1 MDCFDKIIFIMT
13 LDSPK
18 EIYID
23 NAATTSMRKEVLDAM
38 IPYFSENY
46 GNPSSLYS
54 IAQIARDAV
63 DESRENVSNIL
74 SCRPSEIIFTSGGT
88 ESDNMAIIG
97 VARALKDTGNHLITT
112 KIEHHAVIHA
122 MEELESTG
130 YKVSY
135 LNVDEE
141 GFINVEELESKIN
154 SSTSLISIM
163 LANNETG
170 TIQNLSEISKIAKN
184 KAKQFEREIYIH
196 TDAVQAAGK
205 LDLNVKELGVDMM
218 SLSGHKIKGPKG
230 IGCLYIKKGIPIAPI
245 ILGGG
250 QERQRRSGTEN
261 VPGIVGFSKALVL
274 ADNERNTFNSH
285 CKKLVEELRLNLK
298 NIKYE
303 HAIVT
308 PTKNSLSN
316 ILNVCFKGF
325 EGEPILIG
333 LDMDGIFASSGSA
346 CSSASLEPSHV
357 LISMGIDP
365 KLAIGS
371 IRFSFSMENA
381 LDEIQFLTNSL
392 EGVLSEL
399 SQLAQT

>member
-1 MDCFDKIIFIMT
+1 
-13 LDSPK
+13 
-18 EIYID
+18 
-23 NAATTSMRKEVLDAM
+23 MRKEVLDAM

-74 SCRPSEIIFTSGGT
+74 NCRPSEIIFTSGGT

-97 VARALKDTGNHLITT
+97 VAKALKDTGNHLITT

-122 MEELESTG
+122 MEELESSG

-141 GFINVEELESKIN
+141 GFINLEELESKIN
-154 SSTSLISIM
+154 SNTSLISIM

-205 LDLNVKELGVDMM
+205 LDLDVKELGVDMM

-230 IGCLYIKKGIPIAPI
+230 VGCLYIKKGIPIAPI

-274 ADNERNTFNSH
+274 ADNEKNTFNSH

-303 HAIVT
+303 YSVVT
-308 PTKNSLSN
+308 PTKYSLSN
-316 ILNVCFKGF
+316 ILNICFKGF

-371 IRFSFSMENA
+371 IRFSFSMENT

-392 EGVLSEL
+392 ESVLSEL
-399 SQLAQT
+399 SLLAQR

>member
-1 MDCFDKIIFIMT
+1 MT

-18 EIYID
+18 EIYLD

-74 SCRPSEIIFTSGGT
+74 NCRPSEIIFTSGGT

-97 VARALKDTGNHLITT
+97 VAKALKDTGNHLITT

-141 GFINVEELESKIN
+141 GFINLEDLESKIN
-154 SSTSLISIM
+154 SNTSLISIM

-205 LDLNVKELGVDMM
+205 LDLDVKELGVDMM

-230 IGCLYIKKGIPIAPI
+230 VGCLYIKKGIPIAPI

-274 ADNERNTFNSH
+274 ADNEKNTFNSH
-285 CKKLVEELRLNLK
+285 CKKLVEELRLSLK

-303 HAIVT
+303 YAIVT

-316 ILNVCFKGF
+316 ILNICFKGF

-371 IRFSFSMENA
+371 IRFSFSMENT

-392 EGVLSEL
+392 ESVLSEL
-399 SQLAQT
+399 SLLAQR

>member
-1 MDCFDKIIFIMT
+1 MT

-74 SCRPSEIIFTSGGT
+74 NCRPSEIIFTSGGT

-97 VARALKDTGNHLITT
+97 VAKALKDTGNHLITT

-141 GFINVEELESKIN
+141 GFINLEELESKIN
-154 SSTSLISIM
+154 SNTSLISIM

-205 LDLNVKELGVDMM
+205 LDLDVKELGIDMM

-230 IGCLYIKKGIPIAPI
+230 VGCLYIKKGIPIAPI

-274 ADNERNTFNSH
+274 ADNEKNTFNSH

-303 HAIVT
+303 YTIVT

-316 ILNVCFKGF
+316 ILNICFKGF

-371 IRFSFSMENA
+371 IRFSFSMENT

-392 EGVLSEL
+392 ESVLSEL
-399 SQLAQT
+399 SLLAQR

>member
-1 MDCFDKIIFIMT
+1 MT

-23 NAATTSMRKEVLDAM
+23 NAATTSMSKEVLDEM

-54 IAQIARDAV
+54 IAQVARDAV
-63 DESRENVSNIL
+63 DESRENVAKIL
-74 SCRPSEIIFTSGGT
+74 NCKPSEIIFTSGGT

-97 VARALKDTGNHLITT
+97 VAKALIDTGNHLITT

-130 YKVSY
+130 FEVSY
-135 LNVDEE
+135 LNVDKD
-141 GFINVEELESKIN
+141 GFINLEELESKIN
-154 SSTSLISIM
+154 SNTSLVSIM

-170 TIQNLSEISKIAKN
+170 SIQNLSKISEIVRNKSKSFQK
-184 KAKQFEREIYIH
+184 EIYIH

-205 LDLNVKELGVDMM
+205 LDLDVSELGVDLM

-230 IGCLYIKKGIPIAPI
+230 VGCLYIKRGIPIIPI

-261 VPGIVGFSKALVL
+261 VPGIVGFSKALNL
-274 ADNERNTFNSH
+274 ANEEKNNFNVH
-285 CKKLVEELRLNLK
+285 CKKLTEELKLKLK
-298 NIKYE
+298 NLKYE
-303 HAIVT
+303 HTIIT
-308 PTKNSLSN
+308 PNENALSN

-333 LDMDGIFASSGSA
+333 LDMAGIFASSGSA

-357 LISMGIDP
+357 LVSMGIDP

-371 IRFSFSMENA
+371 IRFSFSYENTS
-381 LDEIQFLTNSL
+381 EEVEFLINSL
-392 EGVLSEL
+392 ESVLSEL
-399 SQLAQT
+399 SILAQT

>member
-1 MDCFDKIIFIMT
+1 
-13 LDSPK
+13 
-18 EIYID
+18 
-23 NAATTSMRKEVLDAM
+23 MRKEVLDAM

-74 SCRPSEIIFTSGGT
+74 NCRPSEIIFTSGGT

-141 GFINVEELESKIN
+141 GFINLEELESKIN
-154 SSTSLISIM
+154 SNTSLISIM

-184 KAKQFEREIYIH
+184 KAMELEREIYIH
-196 TDAVQAAGK
+196 TDAVQAGGK
-205 LDLNVKELGVDMM
+205 LDLDVKELGVDMM

-230 IGCLYIKKGIPIAPI
+230 VGCLYIKKGIPIAPI

-274 ADNERNTFNSH
+274 ADNEKNTFNSH

-303 HAIVT
+303 YTIVT

-316 ILNVCFKGF
+316 ILNICFKGF

-371 IRFSFSMENA
+371 IRFSFSMENT

-392 EGVLSEL
+392 ESVLSEL
-399 SQLAQT
+399 SLLAQR

>member
-1 MDCFDKIIFIMT
+1 MT

-18 EIYID
+18 DIYID
-23 NAATTSMRKEVLDAM
+23 NAATTSMRKEVLDSM

-74 SCRPSEIIFTSGGT
+74 NCRPSEIIFTSGGT

-97 VARALKDTGNHLITT
+97 VAKALKDTGNHLITT

-141 GFINVEELESKIN
+141 GFINLEELESKIN
-154 SSTSLISIM
+154 SNTSLISIM

-205 LDLNVKELGVDMM
+205 LDLDVKELGIDMM

-230 IGCLYIKKGIPIAPI
+230 VGCLYIKKGIPIAPI

-274 ADNERNTFNSH
+274 ADNEKNTFNSH

-303 HAIVT
+303 YSVVT

-316 ILNVCFKGF
+316 ILNICFKGF

-371 IRFSFSMENA
+371 IRFSFSMENT

-392 EGVLSEL
+392 ESVLSEL
-399 SQLAQT
+399 SLLAQR

>member
-1 MDCFDKIIFIMT
+1 
-13 LDSPK
+13 
-18 EIYID
+18 
-23 NAATTSMRKEVLDAM
+23 MRKEVLDSM

-74 SCRPSEIIFTSGGT
+74 NCRPSEIIFTSGGT

-97 VARALKDTGNHLITT
+97 VAKALKDTGNHLITT

-141 GFINVEELESKIN
+141 GFINLEELESKIN
-154 SSTSLISIM
+154 SNTSLISIM

-205 LDLNVKELGVDMM
+205 LDLDVKELGVDMM

-230 IGCLYIKKGIPIAPI
+230 AGCLYIKKGIPIAPI

-274 ADNERNTFNSH
+274 ADNEKNTFNSH
-285 CKKLVEELRLNLK
+285 CKKLVEELRLSLK

-303 HAIVT
+303 YAIVT

-316 ILNVCFKGF
+316 ILNICFKGF

-371 IRFSFSMENA
+371 IRFSFSMENT

-392 EGVLSEL
+392 ESVLSEL
-399 SQLAQT
+399 SLLAQR

>member
-1 MDCFDKIIFIMT
+1 
-13 LDSPK
+13 
-18 EIYID
+18 
-23 NAATTSMRKEVLDAM
+23 
-38 IPYFSENY
+38 
-46 GNPSSLYS
+46 
-54 IAQIARDAV
+54 
-63 DESRENVSNIL
+63 
-74 SCRPSEIIFTSGGT
+74 
-88 ESDNMAIIG
+88 
-97 VARALKDTGNHLITT
+97 
-112 KIEHHAVIHA
+112 
-122 MEELESTG
+122 
-130 YKVSY
+130 
-135 LNVDEE
+135 
-141 GFINVEELESKIN
+141 
-154 SSTSLISIM
+154 
-163 LANNETG
+163 
-170 TIQNLSEISKIAKN
+170 
-184 KAKQFEREIYIH
+184 
-196 TDAVQAAGK
+196 
-205 LDLNVKELGVDMM
+205 MM

-230 IGCLYIKKGIPIAPI
+230 VGCLYIKKGIPIAPI

-274 ADNERNTFNSH
+274 ADNEKNTFNSH

-303 HAIVT
+303 YDIVT

-316 ILNVCFKGF
+316 ILNICFKGF

-371 IRFSFSMENA
+371 IRFSFSMENT

-392 EGVLSEL
+392 ESVLSEL
-399 SQLAQT
+399 SLLAQR

>member
-1 MDCFDKIIFIMT
+1 MT

-18 EIYID
+18 DIYID
-23 NAATTSMRKEVLDAM
+23 NAATTSMRKEVLDEM

-54 IAQIARDAV
+54 IAQVARDAV
-63 DESRENVSNIL
+63 DESRENVAKIL
-74 SCRPSEIIFTSGGT
+74 NCKPSEIIFTSGGT

-97 VARALKDTGNHLITT
+97 VAKALKDTGNHLITT

-122 MEELESTG
+122 MEELESIG
-130 YKVSY
+130 FEVSY
-135 LNVDEE
+135 LNVDKD
-141 GFINVEELESKIN
+141 GFINLEELESKIKN
-154 SSTSLISIM
+154 NTSLVSIM

-170 TIQNLSEISKIAKN
+170 SIQDLSKISEIVRNKSKSL
-184 KAKQFEREIYIH
+184 QREIYIH

-205 LDLNVKELGVDMM
+205 LDLDVGGLGVDLM

-230 IGCLYIKKGIPIAPI
+230 VGCLYIKRGIPITPI

-261 VPGIVGFSKALVL
+261 VPGIVGFSKALKL
-274 ADNERNTFNSH
+274 ANEEKNNFNAH
-285 CKKLVEELRLNLK
+285 CKELTEKLRLKLK
-298 NIKYE
+298 NLEYE
-303 HAIVT
+303 HTIVT
-308 PTKNSLSN
+308 PNENALSN

-333 LDMDGIFASSGSA
+333 LDMAGIFASSGSA

-357 LISMGIDP
+357 LVSMGIDP
-365 KLAIGS
+365 KLAVGS
-371 IRFSFSMENA
+371 IRFSFSNENTF
-381 LDEIQFLTNSL
+381 EEVEFLVNSL
-392 EGVLSEL
+392 ESVLSEL
-399 SQLAQT
+399 SILAQT

>member
-1 MDCFDKIIFIMT
+1 
-13 LDSPK
+13 
-18 EIYID
+18 
-23 NAATTSMRKEVLDAM
+23 MRKEVLDAM

-74 SCRPSEIIFTSGGT
+74 NCRPSEIIFTSGGT

-97 VARALKDTGNHLITT
+97 VAKALKDTGNHLITT

-141 GFINVEELESKIN
+141 GFINLEELESKIN
-154 SSTSLISIM
+154 SNTSLISIM

-205 LDLNVKELGVDMM
+205 LDLDVKELGVDMM

-230 IGCLYIKKGIPIAPI
+230 VGCLYIKKGIPIAPI

-274 ADNERNTFNSH
+274 ADNEKNTFNSH
-285 CKKLVEELRLNLK
+285 CKKLVEELRLSLK

-303 HAIVT
+303 YAIVT

-316 ILNVCFKGF
+316 ILNICFKGF

-371 IRFSFSMENA
+371 IRFSFSMENT

-392 EGVLSEL
+392 ESVLSEL
-399 SQLAQT
+399 SLLAQR

>member
-1 MDCFDKIIFIMT
+1 MT

-74 SCRPSEIIFTSGGT
+74 NCRPSEIIFTSGGT

-97 VARALKDTGNHLITT
+97 VAKALKDTGNHLITT

-141 GFINVEELESKIN
+141 GFINLEELESKIN
-154 SSTSLISIM
+154 SNTSLISIM

-205 LDLNVKELGVDMM
+205 LDLDVKELGVDMM

-230 IGCLYIKKGIPIAPI
+230 VGCLYIKKGIPIAPI

-274 ADNERNTFNSH
+274 ADNEKNTFNSH
-285 CKKLVEELRLNLK
+285 CKKLVEELRLSLK

-303 HAIVT
+303 YAIVT

-316 ILNVCFKGF
+316 ILNICFKGF

-371 IRFSFSMENA
+371 IRFSFSMENT

-392 EGVLSEL
+392 ESVLSEL
-399 SQLAQT
+399 SLLAQR

>member
-1 MDCFDKIIFIMT
+1 
-13 LDSPK
+13 
-18 EIYID
+18 
-23 NAATTSMRKEVLDAM
+23 MRKEVLDAM

-74 SCRPSEIIFTSGGT
+74 NCRPSEIIFTSGGT

-97 VARALKDTGNHLITT
+97 VAKALKDTGNHLITT

-141 GFINVEELESKIN
+141 GFINLEELESKIN
-154 SSTSLISIM
+154 SNTSLISIM

-205 LDLNVKELGVDMM
+205 LDLDVKELGIDMM

-230 IGCLYIKKGIPIAPI
+230 VGCLYIKKGIPIAPI

-274 ADNERNTFNSH
+274 ADNEKNTFNSH

-303 HAIVT
+303 YDIVT

-316 ILNVCFKGF
+316 ILNICFKGF

-371 IRFSFSMENA
+371 IRFSFSMENT

-392 EGVLSEL
+392 ESVLSEL
-399 SQLAQT
+399 SLLAQR

>member
-1 MDCFDKIIFIMT
+1 MT

-23 NAATTSMRKEVLDAM
+23 NAATTSTRKEVLDAM

-74 SCRPSEIIFTSGGT
+74 NCRPSEIIFTSGGT

-97 VARALKDTGNHLITT
+97 VAKALKDTGNHLITT

-141 GFINVEELESKIN
+141 GFINLEDLESKIN
-154 SSTSLISIM
+154 SNTSLISIM

-205 LDLNVKELGVDMM
+205 LDLDVKELGVDMM

-230 IGCLYIKKGIPIAPI
+230 VGCLYIKKGIPIAPI

-274 ADNERNTFNSH
+274 ADNEKNTFNSH

-303 HAIVT
+303 YTIVT

-316 ILNVCFKGF
+316 ILNICFKGF

-371 IRFSFSMENA
+371 IRFSFSMENT

-392 EGVLSEL
+392 ESVLSEL
-399 SQLAQT
+399 SLLAQR

>member
-1 MDCFDKIIFIMT
+1 
-13 LDSPK
+13 
-18 EIYID
+18 
-23 NAATTSMRKEVLDAM
+23 MRKEVLDAM

-74 SCRPSEIIFTSGGT
+74 NCRPSEIIFTSGGT

-97 VARALKDTGNHLITT
+97 VAKALKDTGNHLITT

-141 GFINVEELESKIN
+141 GFINLEELESKIN
-154 SSTSLISIM
+154 SNTSLISIM

-184 KAKQFEREIYIH
+184 KAKEFEREIYIH
-196 TDAVQAAGK
+196 TDAVQAGGK
-205 LDLNVKELGVDMM
+205 LDLDVKELGVDMM

-230 IGCLYIKKGIPIAPI
+230 VGCLYIKKGIPIAPI

-274 ADNERNTFNSH
+274 ADNEKNTFNSH

-303 HAIVT
+303 YTIVT

-316 ILNVCFKGF
+316 ILNICFKGF

-371 IRFSFSMENA
+371 IRFSFSMENT

-392 EGVLSEL
+392 ESVLSEL
-399 SQLAQT
+399 SLLAQR

>member
-1 MDCFDKIIFIMT
+1 
-13 LDSPK
+13 
-18 EIYID
+18 
-23 NAATTSMRKEVLDAM
+23 MRKEVLDAM

-74 SCRPSEIIFTSGGT
+74 NCRPSEIIFTSGGT

-97 VARALKDTGNHLITT
+97 VAKALKDTGNHLITT

-141 GFINVEELESKIN
+141 GFINLEELESKIN
-154 SSTSLISIM
+154 SNTSLISIM

-205 LDLNVKELGVDMM
+205 LDLDVKELGVDMM

-230 IGCLYIKKGIPIAPI
+230 VGCLYIKKGIPIAPI

-274 ADNERNTFNSH
+274 ADNEKNTFNSH

-303 HAIVT
+303 YAIVT

-316 ILNVCFKGF
+316 ILNICFKGF

-371 IRFSFSMENA
+371 IRFSFSMENT

-392 EGVLSEL
+392 ESVLSEL
-399 SQLAQT
+399 SLLAQR

>member
-1 MDCFDKIIFIMT
+1 
-13 LDSPK
+13 
-18 EIYID
+18 
-23 NAATTSMRKEVLDAM
+23 MRKEVLDSM

-74 SCRPSEIIFTSGGT
+74 NCRPSEIIFTSGGT

-97 VARALKDTGNHLITT
+97 VAKALKDTGNHLITT

-141 GFINVEELESKIN
+141 GFINLEELESKIN
-154 SSTSLISIM
+154 SNTSLISIM

-205 LDLNVKELGVDMM
+205 LDLDVKELGIDMM

-230 IGCLYIKKGIPIAPI
+230 VGCLYIKKGIPIAPI

-274 ADNERNTFNSH
+274 ADNEKNTFNSH

-303 HAIVT
+303 YDIVT

-316 ILNVCFKGF
+316 ILNICFKGF

-371 IRFSFSMENA
+371 IRFSFSMENT

-392 EGVLSEL
+392 ESVLSEL
-399 SQLAQT
+399 SLLAQR

>member
-1 MDCFDKIIFIMT
+1 
-13 LDSPK
+13 
-18 EIYID
+18 
-23 NAATTSMRKEVLDAM
+23 MRKEVLDAM

-74 SCRPSEIIFTSGGT
+74 NCRPSEIIFTSGGT

-97 VARALKDTGNHLITT
+97 VAKALKDTGNHLITT

-141 GFINVEELESKIN
+141 GFINLEDLESKIN
-154 SSTSLISIM
+154 SNTSLISIM

-205 LDLNVKELGVDMM
+205 LDLDVKELGVDMM

-230 IGCLYIKKGIPIAPI
+230 VGCLYIKKGIPIAPI

-274 ADNERNTFNSH
+274 ADNEKNTFNSH

-303 HAIVT
+303 YDIVT

-316 ILNVCFKGF
+316 ILNICFKGF

-371 IRFSFSMENA
+371 IRFSFSMENT
-381 LDEIQFLTNSL
+381 LDEIKFLTNSL
-392 EGVLSEL
+392 ESVLSEL
-399 SQLAQT
+399 SLLAQR